1 MSHVNMVVDGFG
13 GLVPQGEANGNVLFG
28 LRIVIVEIHRDH
40 SKENRNPSQSPG
52 DFLVKTQHSLSPEEE
67 KYREFYDPCYE
78 CPWWRPECEV
88 GEPPDECPQK
98 EDQEE
103 EDAEYWEIY

>member
-1 MSHVNMVVDGFG
+1 MTD
-13 GLVPQGEANGNVLFG
+13 
-28 LRIVIVEIHRDH
+28 
-40 SKENRNPSQSPG
+40 NR
-52 DFLVKTQHSLSPEEE
+52 LSPEEE

-98 EDQEE
+98 EEQEAEDEAE
-103 EDAEYWEIY
+103 ERFAMGEETI